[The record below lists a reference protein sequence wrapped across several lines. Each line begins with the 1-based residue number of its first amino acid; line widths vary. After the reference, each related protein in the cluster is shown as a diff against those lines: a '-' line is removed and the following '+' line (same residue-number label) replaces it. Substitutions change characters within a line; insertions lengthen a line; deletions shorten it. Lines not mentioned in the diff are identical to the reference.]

1 MIRRAEAS
9 DATALAELMTQLGFA
24 TTSAEMS
31 VQLSVIL
38 NDQNFATFVAVEAD
52 KVCGMIGL
60 SASPSYEHNDRTG
73 RIVALAVDERRR
85 RRGFGR
91 ALIADAEEYFLGRKI
106 IRVVLNTRFER
117 QGAHQFYESLGYAR
131 TGLRFMKQLPT
142 R

>member
-9 DATALAELMTQLGFA
+9 DATALAELMSQLGFA
-24 TTSAEMS
+24 TTSTEMS
-31 VQLSVIL
+31 ERLSVIL

-91 ALIADAEEYFLGRKI
+91 ALIANAEEYFLGRKI

>member
-9 DATALAELMTQLGFA
+9 DATALAELMSQLGFA
-24 TTSAEMS
+24 TTSTEMS
-31 VQLSVIL
+31 ERLSVIL

-91 ALIADAEEYFLGRKI
+91 ALIANAEEYFLGRKI

-117 QGAHQFYESLGYAR
+117 QGAHQFYKSLGYAR

>member
-9 DATALAELMTQLGFA
+9 DATALAELMSQLGFA
-24 TTSAEMS
+24 TTSTEMS
-31 VQLSVIL
+31 ERLSVIL

-91 ALIADAEEYFLGRKI
+91 ALIANAEEYFLGRKI

-117 QGAHQFYESLGYAR
+117 QGAHQLYESLGYAR